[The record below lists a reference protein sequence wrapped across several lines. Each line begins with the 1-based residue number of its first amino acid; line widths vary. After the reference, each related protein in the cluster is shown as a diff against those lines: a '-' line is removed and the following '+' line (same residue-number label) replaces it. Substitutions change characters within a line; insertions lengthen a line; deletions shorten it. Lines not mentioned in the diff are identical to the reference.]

1 RIAVRA
7 RVAERRRL
15 RERRSDHVQAADP
28 SDEVSGRELCAILDE
43 ELMRLPDRCRRP
55 LVLCYLE
62 GRTRDEAAEALGWSL
77 GTLKR
82 RLEEGRERL
91 RGRLTRRGLTLSGTL
106 LAVALVEGAATAAP
120 AALTTATGHGALP
133 FAAGAAEG
141 ISPRAAA
148 LAEGALRTMMTTKL
162 KLTAAL

>member
-1 RIAVRA
+1 AEDVFQATFLTLARKAGSVRKSESLGCWLHGVAYRIAVRA

-28 SDEVSGRELCAILDE
+28 SGEVSGRELCAILDE

-120 AALTTATGHGALP
+120 AALTT
-133 FAAGAAEG
+133 
-141 ISPRAAA
+141 
-148 LAEGALRTMMTTKL
+148 
-162 KLTAAL
+162 